1 MIFQSTLK
9 DFHVNN
15 CNFKHIS
22 LSLGVCVADGGETQ
36 VRRTGKANIFPGI
49 DLSHSLSPY

>member
-15 CNFKHIS
+15 WNLKHIS
-22 LSLGVCVADGGETQ
+22 LSLGVCVADGGEMQ
-36 VRRTGKANIFPGI
+36 VKEDRK
-49 DLSHSLSPY
+49 S

>member
-22 LSLGVCVADGGETQ
+22 LSLGVCVADGGEMQ
-36 VRRTGKANIFPGI
+36 VRRTGKANFFPGI